1 METIHKSSS
10 HVQMQAEKIICQK
23 VEELLNI
30 QFERNKQLYLAENA
44 FTYMQPDFYSAE
56 HSIVGEIFAH
66 IGKPKKAQDNK
77 IANDILK
84 MLLLDKV
91 TGKHHRK
98 ILVVCDTSEKKKLEG
113 KSVLAESIRQFNIEI
128 MYVEIDAETQKQIVA
143 AQELQKMTNI

>member
-1 METIHKSSS
+1 
-10 HVQMQAEKIICQK
+10 MQAEEIICRK

-30 QFERNKQLYLAENA
+30 RFERNKQIYLADNA

-56 HSIVGEIFAH
+56 QSIVGEIFAH

-98 ILVVCDTSEKKKLEG
+98 IIVVCDTSEKKKLEG

-128 MYVEIDAETQKQIVA
+128 MYVEIDAETQKEIIA

>member
-1 METIHKSSS
+1 M
-10 HVQMQAEKIICQK
+10 QMQAEEIICRK

-30 QFERNKQLYLAENA
+30 RFERNNQIYLADNA

-56 HSIVGEIFAH
+56 HFIVGEIFAH

-98 ILVVCDTSEKKKLEG
+98 IIVVCDTSEKKKLEG

-128 MYVEIDAETQKQIVA
+128 MYVEIDAETQKEIIA